1 MTKAYIDKQSPRILN
16 EKIAH
21 VCNIVIKTR
30 DTDISKFVIR
40 HRIA

>member
-21 VCNIVIKTR
+21 VYNIVIKTR
-30 DTDISKFVIR
+30 DKDISKFVIR